1 MSNKKVFFDPDVLY
15 AGAGTLSS
23 SKRNA
28 LHGEFRAIKREVLRT
43 AFDGNEGQPN
53 KNRIM
58 ITSLGEQHG
67 KTFTAV
73 NLALSIALEQNK
85 YVMLVDVN
93 VLSPCLGDMATPLP
107 DYGLIDYLREIT
119 ASVEDIIYATNIDR
133 LRLVPIGHQH
143 VLANELFN
151 GEHMIDLMAE
161 FQQRYND
168 RVVIFDAPPLLG
180 VNEAMT
186 LSAHVDQ
193 IIVVIEDAVVW
204 EREIRELQAC
214 LPPKTIVHYVLN
226 KAPDARTW
234 KQREG
239 GVTERAAE
247 NAAEQDSSGLHGSSQ
262 FL

>member
-1 MSNKKVFFDPDVLY
+1 MSDKNVIFDPDVLY
-15 AGAGTLSS
+15 AGSGALSS

-28 LHGEFRAIKREVLRT
+28 LNGEFRAIKREVLRT

-58 ITSLGEQHG
+58 ITSLGEQQG

-93 VLSPCLGDMATPLP
+93 VLSPCLADMATPSP

-119 ASVEDIIYATNIDR
+119 ASVEDIIYATNVDR

-239 GVTERAAE
+239 TVAEIAAE
-247 NAAEQDSSGLHGSSQ
+247 NRAAQDNSGLHGSSQ